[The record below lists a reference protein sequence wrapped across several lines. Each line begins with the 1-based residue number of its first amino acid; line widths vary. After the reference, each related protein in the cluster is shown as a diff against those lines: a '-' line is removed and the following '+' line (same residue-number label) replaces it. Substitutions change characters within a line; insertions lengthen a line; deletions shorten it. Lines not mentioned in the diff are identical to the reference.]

1 MRFVIILDLEGEVP
15 AEPARRIN
23 ELLALWRAL
32 PCVPHVWAVEIPKA
46 DSRYAEVMLEQ
57 LEDIWG
63 DETHARAMVI
73 PAPAASVTFRMLDP
87 RAASLLE
94 SPSGER

>member
-1 MRFVIILDLEGEVP
+1 MRFVIVLDLEGDVP
-15 AEPARRIN
+15 EEPSRRVGQ
-23 ELLALWRAL
+23 LLEMWSAV
-32 PCVPHVWAVEIPKA
+32 PCVPGVWAAELPKA

-57 LEDIWG
+57 LEDVWG
-63 DETHARAMVI
+63 DETHVRAMVI

-94 SPSGER
+94 LP